1 MYKFLEK
8 SSKLIISNPQ
18 ILGKMENNLFKKIL
32 EIFFSDF
39 KSFTSP
45 NIRKSFYFLSLESS
59 IC

>member
-1 MYKFLEK
+1 MYKFLQK

-39 KSFTSP
+39 KFHFTKYKKIFFWL
-45 NIRKSFYFLSLESS
+45 NLIIF
-59 IC
+59 